1 MTRETLTVGF
11 ADMANFSLASQIV
24 REEGILEILNGSY
37 QIVGDIILKH
47 GGVIR
52 KYIGDS
58 ILFTFSDTV
67 AAEKAGR
74 EIATAYRKNVKDL
87 ILRHYVSI
95 ATGEVWTGKIG
106 HPSLLMDDV
115 IGWVVNRAAM
125 GIKEAHKTESG
136 FYYVKRDK

>member
-1 MTRETLTVGF
+1 LKRKTITVGF
-11 ADMANFSLASQIV
+11 ADMANFSQASQIV
-24 REEGILEILNGSY
+24 GEEGILEILNESY

-58 ILFTFSDTV
+58 ILFSFADTT

-74 EIATAYRKNVKDL
+74 EIASAYRKNVKDL
-87 ILRHYVSI
+87 ILRHFVSI
-95 ATGEVWTGKIG
+95 ATGEVWVGKIG
-106 HPSLLMDDV
+106 HPSLMVDDV

-125 GIKEAHKTESG
+125 GIKEAHKAESG
-136 FYYVKRDK
+136 FHYVKRE